1 MDLKIIMLNEV
12 KQRQISHAI
21 AYGILKMTQMNY
33 SEIGTQTYKKRLMI
47 TKGEGGR
54 INQEFGVNRYTQFYI
69 NIYINLYR

>member
-1 MDLKIIMLNEV
+1 MLNEV

-54 INQEFGVNRYTQFYI
+54 IN
-69 NIYINLYR
+69 